1 MLPFLTR
8 LALVRSQHAYRQI
21 PVCGSFN
28 CCPTLGY
35 QQQTLHTPRFGA
47 SGHIREG
54 CPRRQLY
61 VCIFYRFRL
70 GICKKLAI
78 GSGSVIHATLHWYLR
93 RLHEQIRFQVH
104 AVRLLLRVFHKFRT
118 HFISGSHSSML
129 LKAELSQRKSCL
141 QSVPPRLS
149 ARRMCLHP
157 CMMLLSRR
165 PTMWIA
171 DLQSRKA
178 SAFPVF
184 SSLFML
190 PTASVS
196 SISHPLTNPLIS
208 SRQYL
213 AFSFGTTLIN
223 QGRADPGQIIN
234 VMFAILIGSFSL
246 AMMAPEVQGKSL
258 SFLSCRTRSPYLFI
272 L

>member
-1 MLPFLTR
+1 MLPCIGI
-8 LALVRSQHAYRQI
+8 S
-21 PVCGSFN
+21 
-28 CCPTLGY
+28 
-35 QQQTLHTPRFGA
+35 GA
-47 SGHIREG
+47 FMNKFASKYM
-54 CPRRQLY
+54 QY
-61 VCIFYRFRL
+61 VYFSEFFY
-70 GICKKLAI
+70 
-78 GSGSVIHATLHWYLR
+78 
-93 RLHEQIRFQVH
+93 
-104 AVRLLLRVFHKFRT
+104 KFRT

-129 LKAELSQRKSCL
+129 PKAEHSQRKSCL
-141 QSVPPRLS
+141 QSVPLRLS

-165 PTMWIA
+165 PTLWIA

-178 SAFPVF
+178 SAYPVF

-196 SISHPLTNPLIS
+196 SISRPLTNPLIS

-234 VMFAILIGSFSL
+234 VMIAILIGSFSL

-258 SFLSCRTRSPYLFI
+258 SFLSCRTRSPYFLSYSYYLSLWGSREALRHHRSRSFY
-272 L
+272 